1 MLGISTPD
9 AIALGTLILAALAA
23 WQGRRAGE
31 AASRRA
37 PPPEPGL
44 ALLGGALV
52 DHLTLRDLVE
62 AVRALEATIARAADA
77 RGTRDVAAFAE
88 QLRRLTLA
96 LEERRPDCP

>member
-31 AASRRA
+31 AAARRPPA
-37 PPPEPGL
+37 PDPAL
-44 ALLGGALV
+44 ALIGGALV

-62 AVRALEATIARAADA
+62 AVRALEATISRVADD
-77 RGTRDVAAFAE
+77 RDRREESGFADT
-88 QLRRLTLA
+88 LRRLEAALA
-96 LEERRPDCP
+96 RDRQP

>member
-31 AASRRA
+31 AAARR
-37 PPPEPGL
+37 PPPEPAM

-52 DHLTLRDLVE
+52 DHATLRDLVE
-62 AVRALEATIARAADA
+62 AVRDLERTIGRAAEGRERREETGFADA
-77 RGTRDVAAFAE
+77 
-88 QLRRLTLA
+88 LRRLEAALA
-96 LEERRPDCP
+96 DDRHP